1 MNTRLIIIPDIQNYL
16 FIFIIAPVSLKSM
29 QAREGRLGMLLS
41 WFLAGIEVIFFA
53 EAYMVLCF

>member
-1 MNTRLIIIPDIQNYL
+1 MNTRLIIIHDIQNDL

-41 WFLAGIEVIFFA
+41 WFLAGIEVIFFV